1 MFATFLTWMAET
13 KSSVLVMATANTIS
27 QLPPEFMRAGRFD
40 AVFFIDLPTKVE
52 RTEIITI
59 MNRRWNADIPLSYV
73 DKLNGYTGAEIEQ
86 LAKDSLFDGLEAAFN
101 ALVPLSRTMREEIQ
115 SLRDWAKTRARYANT
130 PDAEP
135 EEGRKLRQRGGN
147 HVG

>member
-27 QLPPEFMRAGRFD
+27 QLPPEFLRAGRFD
-40 AVFFIDLPTKVE
+40 AVFFIDLPTKAE
-52 RTEIITI
+52 RSEIISI
-59 MNRRWNADIPLSYV
+59 MNRRWNADISLSYV
-73 DKLNGYTGAEIEQ
+73 EKLNGYTGAEIEQ
-86 LAKDSLFDGLEAAFN
+86 LAKDSLFDGLENAFN

-130 PDAEP
+130 
-135 EEGRKLRQRGGN
+135 R
-147 HVG
+147 